1 MRRLA
6 TPTPRCYGEYRLTQ
20 LLVLHPTPG
29 SPPGVFFCASR
40 VTGIGASPSRPR
52 AGPPRKRQ
60 RAPVED
66 ARRRYKAALTA
77 FASARCGEGI
87 DLEASRRDDAF
98 PAGRAYDEL
107 TASRRSQMQTAP
119 RVP

>member
-1 MRRLA
+1 LRLAGHWNRRLSVA
-6 TPTPRCYGEYRLTQ
+6 AAR
-20 LLVLHPTPG
+20 
-29 SPPGVFFCASR
+29 
-40 VTGIGASPSRPR
+40 R
-52 AGPPRKRQ
+52 AAEEERQ

-77 FASARCGEGI
+77 FTSARCGEGI

-107 TASRRSQMQTAP
+107 IASRCSQMQTAP